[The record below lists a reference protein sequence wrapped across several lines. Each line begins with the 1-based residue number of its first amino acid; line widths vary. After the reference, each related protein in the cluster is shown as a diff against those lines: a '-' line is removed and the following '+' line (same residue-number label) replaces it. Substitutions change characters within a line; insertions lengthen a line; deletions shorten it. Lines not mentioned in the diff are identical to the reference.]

1 MHRRNRVMRA
11 AGLALA
17 MGMVWLVA
25 SETYATPEETGCHTD
40 TADDATQDLT
50 AESLLA
56 AIEAAAE
63 DLATLRCRLRYTRIQ
78 GLLAD
83 EQQRF
88 GTFYYTAS
96 NDEQSAQFAVHLD
109 RLVMDD
115 RLRPIDQWLVYDGR
129 WLLERNAIDMTATRR
144 EVRSE
149 SDAAEPSDTLALDD
163 QSIPIPLRLKKDEV
177 LRDYDAQR
185 LNDQPM
191 GDWILYHLR
200 LTPKPNGEPNQN
212 RTPLDLWFDS
222 ETLLL
227 TKVVT
232 TEGEDE
238 IELVFAPSAM
248 EPNAEIKPE
257 TFRTALPDAADGWEV
272 QDIPLP

>member
-1 MHRRNRVMRA
+1 MHRLNRVMRA
-11 AGLALA
+11 TGLAFA
-17 MGMVWLVA
+17 MGVVWLVV

-40 TADDATQDLT
+40 TADDATQDMA

-63 DLATLRCRLRYTRIQ
+63 DLTTLRCRLRYTRIQ

-88 GTFYYTAS
+88 GTFYYAAS

-185 LNDQPM
+185 LDDQPM

-200 LTPKPNGEPNQN
+200 LTPKLNGEPNQN

-248 EPNAEIKPE
+248 EPNAEIPPE